1 MQAQSREVFG
11 EQSCFLVDFFHV
23 SEYLAAASAAIMG
36 ADAVVARRWIKVQ
49 QRRLKRGKVS
59 KVLTALIPFAEAPSI
74 NEDNAPVRA
83 ALRYLTGRIEQL
95 DYPNAIKTGLPI
107 GSGMIES
114 GHKHVLQER
123 LKKAG
128 AAWLPENADAI
139 AQLRVLRS
147 NNQWESLW
155 TLKHAA

>member
-1 MQAQSREVFG
+1 VFKKENPSQASQKLLNLAPFRT
-11 EQSCFLVDFFHV
+11 DPFFT
-23 SEYLAAASAAIMG
+23 
-36 ADAVVARRWIKVQ
+36 R
-49 QRRLKRGKVS
+49 
-59 KVLTALIPFAEAPSI
+59 
-74 NEDNAPVRA
+74 
-83 ALRYLTGRIEQL
+83 
-95 DYPNAIKTGLPI
+95 NAIKTGLPI

-128 AAWLPENADAI
+128 VAWLPENADAI